1 MGARFDHL
9 VLLVTDIDA
18 ATRDFGALGFSVRDR
33 ADTSHGSTSFRFVAF
48 ADGSY
53 ILLTAFTSEAGRQ
66 GHRLGPVLD
75 AGEGWA
81 DYSFTVPDA
90 AAAGAALGAR
100 GFPTRGPVA
109 VANVLAGGERWRLE
123 LLMAGRGAGGDV
135 ALPFLVTDV
144 EGRSHRIPGPA
155 VHANGATGIAG
166 VRLTTADPARVAAAL
181 ALVGGVA
188 TEAPGGG
195 IRLRFGPG
203 HVDVLGLEAPGG
215 RPGGGLAGA
224 TLLAREA
231 RVLDPALTHGAP
243 LALVRG

>member
-123 LLMAGRGAGGDV
+123 LLMAGRG
-135 ALPFLVTDV
+135 P
-144 EGRSHRIPGPA
+144 
-155 VHANGATGIAG
+155 GATWRCPSSSPTSRAAAIAF
-166 VRLTTADPARVAAAL
+166 PARRSTPTGRRGL
-181 ALVGGVA
+181 
-188 TEAPGGG
+188 PGS
-195 IRLRFGPG
+195 
-203 HVDVLGLEAPGG
+203 V
-215 RPGGGLAGA
+215 
-224 TLLAREA
+224 
-231 RVLDPALTHGAP
+231 
-243 LALVRG
+243 